1 MLLKAYC
8 ETDKSQCYI
17 NTDYVVDVFIKDK
30 TYIAYTID
38 NDRGGYSLSEEEFQR
53 WMDFT
58 NDIEGVVKDGS
69 YTFKFTPDD
78 EEENEEG
85 ESIESDDDYDEN
97 YSPSKE
103 YYKPMTGF
111 QVLCADDKD
120 EV

>member
-38 NDRGGYSLSEEEFQR
+38 NERGGYSLSEEEFQR

-58 NDIEGVVKDGS
+58 NDIEGVVVKDGS

-78 EEENEEG
+78 EEENEED
-85 ESIESDDDYDEN
+85 ESIDVDGFISELKESKPKFQILLNDTNDTEGDDE
-97 YSPSKE
+97 E
-103 YYKPMTGF
+103 
-111 QVLCADDKD
+111 
-120 EV
+120 